1 MSCVVAGIGHNQ
13 IMTKLNQ
20 IMLVVEKMSKKLSA
34 MEGHMSS
41 AQAISRITATDS
53 ILGTISLPLATLEDL
68 TDVENRLQ
76 NDGVF
81 RTAMVRF
88 CSYLITLQNVNI

>member
-1 MSCVVAGIGHNQ
+1 
-13 IMTKLNQ
+13 MTKLNQ

-34 MEGHMSS
+34 MEGHLSS
-41 AQAISRITATDS
+41 AQAISTVTATDS
-53 ILGTISLPLATLEDL
+53 VLGTISLPLATLEDL

-76 NDGVF
+76 NDNVF

-88 CSYLITLQNVNI
+88 CSYIITLQNVNI